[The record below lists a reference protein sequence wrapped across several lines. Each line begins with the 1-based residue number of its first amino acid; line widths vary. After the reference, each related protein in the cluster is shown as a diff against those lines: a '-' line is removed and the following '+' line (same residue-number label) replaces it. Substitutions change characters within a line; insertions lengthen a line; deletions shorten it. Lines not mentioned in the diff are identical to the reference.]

1 MSKSSEWAST
11 AIILTWDDFGG
22 FYDHVAPP
30 VGPNPQIE
38 YGFRVPA
45 IIISPYAQKG
55 LVDDTMYSLPSML
68 KFIEDTFGLPSLTS
82 FDGQSNDMFNAFN
95 FNQTPLPPLVLQ
107 QRTCPANNIYIPPQ
121 DDSD

>member
-1 MSKSSEWAST
+1 MARSALWRNT
-11 AIILTWDDFGG
+11 R
-22 FYDHVAPP
+22 YD
-30 VGPNPQIE
+30 PQ
-38 YGFRVPA
+38 YPR
-45 IIISPYAQKG
+45 
-55 LVDDTMYSLPSML
+55 SLSSML

-107 QRTCPANNIYIPPQ
+107 QRTCPPNNMYIPPQ